1 MSDFLKSAMSYFN
14 AAPSNGLDNE
24 FVGQTVEVANVKLRI
39 KRVIAE
45 GGFAYVFVAQ
55 DVQSGTEYALK
66 RLLGTDKEEC
76 NNIIR
81 EINVHKQ
88 VSGHPNVVKFV
99 AATFID
105 RTQTANTQRRAEYL
119 LVSELCKGGSLYD
132 CLEQDLAPETVL
144 RVFYQATKAV
154 AHLHSQPKPINHRDI
169 KIENFLIGSDGLL
182 KLCDFGSASTDSYAP
197 DVTWNA
203 QQRDTLEDALTRCTT
218 PMYRAPEQLDTW
230 ANYPIGIKMDVWA
243 LGCVL
248 YLLCYRKH
256 PFEDSA
262 KLRIINANYT
272 IPNDSRYACFSETIR
287 GCLQVDPNQR
297 FDTSTVLERLAAIA
311 ETKGWPLKAPLG
323 LSGKPLNSPPSGVTP
338 SPSPVHRVSNGGGGA
353 AGVVAPERPAP
364 PRPTVGPPPGGAVP
378 VGPDGTLNKNKYPQ
392 RPPDPVRVTV
402 SGVAAHGGIHG
413 GPPSHHIGGPA
424 YGNPAGSVGAGGGG
438 GLFSSIKGGAGSFL
452 KNLKDT
458 SSKVMQTVQQS
469 IARTDLDLSYITQRI
484 LVMPCPSEG
493 LESTYRTNNIE
504 DVKVYLDTRYQPTK
518 LSVYNLGPRS
528 SPRMPPPV
536 RTVEAGFIYAPVP
549 PSSTGTGKAPLL
561 TGLYSLVEDIYGFLS
576 ADPKTIV
583 VIQSPDSGRALAATV
598 VCGLLIYAGLVTEP
612 EDAMQMF
619 AIRRMPPNMRP
630 SELRYLYYLG
640 DIVRS
645 IPHLPHYK
653 PVTLVS
659 LSVAPVPRMTK
670 ARDGCRMYVEVAT
683 ADRTVFCTL
692 QDYERMRLYHSAEGK
707 IALAMNVTVCGD
719 VTISLY
725 HARNALGGIGRPQ
738 GIRICQLQ
746 FHTGYI
752 PEEETLINYDR
763 SELDEVPDL
772 EHVPQKFSVALSV
785 FVGDS
790 ERPPASQPPW
800 RSTKASRDPKILFAT
815 QLEYEENVDNFITK
829 PSSKSAAAG
838 GAKPPPP
845 RPAPPS
851 PQPAHRSLGGF
862 VEAHDVIA
870 DREADLLN
878 LSKAGQGSAATG
890 GAEQQQQQEVHH
902 PVERPSNVEESF
914 DLLGGLSPPVVN
926 APATAVNEPGV
937 GNATTTKS
945 AVLDDIFGAFEGVGP
960 AVGGATLTA
969 TKSSSDLNGLNLNF
983 DHFGGVAQPAAGP
996 TAGAGP
1002 FSNGSQTDVNA
1013 SNANNSFGF
1022 DAFAGVGP
1030 QVFYNSAPTPMAQ
1043 QSQQPATQQPKD
1055 PFADIG
1061 NLTAGLVAGATTNTA
1076 GGGSAGAGW
1085 GTKGGMPSAT
1095 TPSPRSTQFSSPTHH
1110 FSGASTANPSPRA
1123 PSTPNHQQQQQQMR
1137 SPNEGQSQRQPDYSR
1152 SHFADPS
1159 TKGTTPNNGN
1169 GSNGNGATGGRS
1181 GDIFGDIL
1189 GQQGYSFGS
1198 SKNQGPRTINDMRK
1212 EELVKEMDPE
1222 RLKLMEWTEGKKS
1235 NIRALLCTVH
1245 TVLWPGAKWTK
1256 CEMHQL
1262 VTAADVK
1269 KIYRKACLAVHPDK
1283 HTGTENES
1291 MAKLIFM
1298 ELNNAWTEFE
1308 SDASQQN
1315 LFAN

>member
-1 MSDFLKSAMSYFN
+1 MSDFLKSAINYFN
-14 AAPSNGLDNE
+14 ATPSNGLDND
-24 FVGQTVEVANVKLRI
+24 FVGQTVEVASVKLRI

-45 GGFAYVFVAQ
+45 GGFAYVYVAQ
-55 DVQSGTEYALK
+55 DVQSNTEYALK

-81 EINVHKQ
+81 EINFHKQ
-88 VSGHPNVVKFV
+88 LSGHPNVVKFV

-105 RTQTANTQRRAEYL
+105 RTQSSNSQRRAEYL

-182 KLCDFGSASTDSYAP
+182 KLCDFGSASTDSFAP

-243 LGCVL
+243 LGCIL
-248 YLLCYRKH
+248 YCLCYRKH

-272 IPNDSRYACFSETIR
+272 IPASDARYACFSDVIR

-297 FDTSTVLERLAAIA
+297 FDTATILERLAAVA

-323 LSGKPLNSPPSGVTP
+323 LLGKPLNSPPTGMTPAP
-338 SPSPVHRVSNGGGGA
+338 SPSHNRSNGGA
-353 AGVVAPERPAP
+353 MPERPAP
-364 PRPTVGPPPGGAVP
+364 PRPVCPPGGPVP
-378 VGPDGTLNKNKYPQ
+378 VISDGALRNKYPQ
-392 RPPDPVRVTV
+392 RPPDPVRTV
-402 SGVAAHGGIHG
+402 
-413 GPPSHHIGGPA
+413 PPLHPGTSTYPTPSTQQFSQSVPPQIGG
-424 YGNPAGSVGAGGGG
+424 GGGG

-469 IARTDLDLSYITQRI
+469 IARTDLDMSYVTQRI
-484 LVMPCPSEG
+484 IVMPCPSEG
-493 LESTYRTNNIE
+493 IESAYRTNNIE
-504 DVKVYLDTRYQPTK
+504 DVKLFLDSRYQPTK
-518 LSVYNLGPRS
+518 LSVYNLIGRNGCPRL
-528 SPRMPPPV
+528 PPPV
-536 RTVEAGFIYAPVP
+536 RTVDAGFIYAPVP
-549 PSSTGTGKAPLL
+549 SQPGKAPLL

-583 VIQSPDSGRALAATV
+583 IIQSPDGGRALASTV
-598 VCGLLIYAGLVTEP
+598 VSALLIYAALVTEP

-619 AIRRMPPNMRP
+619 AIKRTPPNMRP

-645 IPHLPHYK
+645 VPHLPHYK

-659 LSVAPVPRMTK
+659 LAVSPVPRMTK

-692 QDYERMRLYHSAEGK
+692 QDYERMRLYHTAEGK

-725 HARNALGGIGRPQ
+725 HARNALGGMGRPQ
-738 GIRICQLQ
+738 GLKICQLQ

-763 SELDEVPDL
+763 SELDEVPDV

-800 RSTKASRDPKILFAT
+800 RTPKAARDPRILFAT
-815 QLEYEENVDNFITK
+815 QLEYEENVDNFVTK
-829 PSSKSAAAG
+829 PTSRVRADH
-838 GAKPPPP
+838 KPPPP

-851 PQPAHRSLGGF
+851 PQPPHRVLGSDE
-862 VEAHDVIA
+862 VSSAAAAAE

-878 LSKAGQGSAATG
+878 LRKTSQSRETPPS
-890 GAEQQQQQEVHH
+890 H
-902 PVERPSNVEESF
+902 PPVPKIEETF
-914 DLLGGLSPPVVN
+914 DLLGGLGGPPVVTTDSDD
-926 APATAVNEPGV
+926 AQVHSGGATRV
-937 GNATTTKS
+937 GSTKTT
-945 AVLDDIFGAFEGVGP
+945 AVLDDIFGTLDDAGSEGG
-960 AVGGATLTA
+960 GGATLPS

-983 DHFGGVAQPAAGP
+983 DHFGGVAQPASSG
-996 TAGAGP
+996 AGAP
-1002 FSNGSQTDVNA
+1002 FTNGAGQPDA
-1013 SNANNSFGF
+1013 SANNANNSFGF
-1022 DAFAGVGP
+1022 DAFAGVTP
-1030 QVFYNSAPTPMAQ
+1030 QAFYNSATATVQPTPAS
-1043 QSQQPATQQPKD
+1043 SQLPQPAASKD

-1061 NLTAGLVAGATTNTA
+1061 NLAAGLGGGNAAGTNVPGGGWAA
-1076 GGGSAGAGW
+1076 GGKPG
-1085 GTKGGMPSAT
+1085 T
-1095 TPSPRSTQFSSPTHH
+1095 TPSPRSTQFSSPTHQ

-1123 PSTPNHQQQQQQMR
+1123 PSTPNHQMR
-1137 SPNEGQSQRQPDYSR
+1137 SPNEAAGQQSSQSRPDYSR
-1152 SHFADPS
+1152 SHFEPP
-1159 TKGTTPNNGN
+1159 KN
-1169 GSNGNGATGGRS
+1169 GSNGAAKDGMGGLGGGGGRS

-1198 SKNQGPRTINDMRK
+1198 TKNQGPRTMNDMRK
-1212 EELVKEMDPE
+1212 EELVREMDPE
-1222 RLKLMEWTEGKKS
+1222 RVKLMEWTEGKKN

-1256 CEMHQL
+1256 CDMHQL
-1262 VTAADVK
+1262 VSAADVK
-1269 KIYRKACLAVHPDK
+1269 KTYRKACLAVHPDK

-1291 MAKLIFM
+1291 MAKMIFM

>member
-1 MSDFLKSAMSYFN
+1 MSEFLKSAINYFN
-14 AAPSNGLDNE
+14 ATPSNGLDND

-45 GGFAYVFVAQ
+45 GGFAYVYVAQ
-55 DVQSGTEYALK
+55 DVQSNTEYALK

-81 EINVHKQ
+81 EINFHKQ
-88 VSGHPNVVKFV
+88 VSGHPNVVKFI

-105 RTQTANTQRRAEYL
+105 RTQTTNSQRRAEYL

-182 KLCDFGSASTDSYAP
+182 KLCDFGSASTDSFAP

-243 LGCVL
+243 LGCML
-248 YLLCYRKH
+248 YCLCYRKH

-272 IPNDSRYACFSETIR
+272 IPANDARYACFSDVIR

-323 LSGKPLNSPPSGVTP
+323 LLGKPLNSPPTGMTPAP
-338 SPSPVHRVSNGGGGA
+338 SPSHNRPNGGL
-353 AGVVAPERPAP
+353 VPDRPAP
-364 PRPTVGPPPGGAVP
+364 PRPVCPPGGPVP
-378 VGPDGTLNKNKYPQ
+378 VSSDGSLRNKYPQ
-392 RPPDPVRVTV
+392 RPPDPVRNVPPIH
-402 SGVAAHGGIHG
+402 SGPTPYPTPQTQQFSQPV
-413 GPPSHHIGGPA
+413 PSA
-424 YGNPAGSVGAGGGG
+424 MAGGGG

-469 IARTDLDLSYITQRI
+469 IARTDLDMSYITQRI
-484 LVMPCPSEG
+484 IVMPCPSEG
-493 LESTYRTNNIE
+493 IESTYRTNNIE
-504 DVKVYLDTRYQPTK
+504 DVKLFLDTRYQPTK
-518 LSVYNLGPRS
+518 LSVYNMVGRNSCPRL
-528 SPRMPPPV
+528 PPPV
-536 RTVEAGFIYAPVP
+536 RTVDAGFIYAPTP
-549 PSSTGTGKAPLL
+549 QQGGKAPLL
-561 TGLYSLVEDIYGFLS
+561 AGLYSLVEDIYGFLS

-583 VIQSPDSGRALAATV
+583 IIQSPDGGRALAATV
-598 VCGLLIYAGLVTEP
+598 VCALLIYGSLVTEP

-619 AIRRMPPNMRP
+619 AIKRTPPNMRP

-645 IPHLPHYK
+645 VPHLPHYK

-659 LSVAPVPRMTK
+659 LAVTPVPRMTK

-692 QDYERMRLYHSAEGK
+692 QDYERMRLYHTSEGK

-719 VTISLY
+719 VTITLY
-725 HARNALGGIGRPQ
+725 HARNALGGMGRPQ
-738 GIRICQLQ
+738 GLKLCQLQ
-746 FHTGYI
+746 FHTGFI

-790 ERPPASQPPW
+790 ERPPSTQPPW
-800 RSTKASRDPKILFAT
+800 RTPKAVRDPRTLFAT
-815 QLEYEENVDNFITK
+815 QLEYEENVDNFVTK
-829 PSSKSAAAG
+829 PSSTAKANQGESTAPH
-838 GAKPPPP
+838 KPPPP
-845 RPAPPS
+845 RPAAPS
-851 PQPAHRSLGGF
+851 PQPMHRVVGQDLPRRGSSGTPPNVVP
-862 VEAHDVIA
+862 VEE
-870 DREADLLN
+870 READLLN
-878 LSKAGQGSAATG
+878 LNKSSQGRAAQEE
-890 GAEQQQQQEVHH
+890 AQQV
-902 PVERPSNVEESF
+902 PKIEETY
-914 DLLGGLSPPVVN
+914 DLLGGLSPPVV
-926 APATAVNEPGV
+926 P
-937 GNATTTKS
+937 GNAGGEAHAVHGARGTTTS
-945 AVLDDIFGAFEGVGP
+945 AAVLDDIFGTLDDTGAP
-960 AVGGATLTA
+960 IGGTLPS

-983 DHFGGVAQPAAGP
+983 DHFGGVAQPASVGGAP
-996 TAGAGP
+996 FTNGAGQ
-1002 FSNGSQTDVNA
+1002 SEAAA

-1022 DAFAGVGP
+1022 DAFAGVAP
-1030 QVFYNSAPTPMAQ
+1030 QSIYNSAAPTAAQ
-1043 QSQQPATQQPKD
+1043 QQAPSATTSSKD

-1061 NLTAGLVAGATTNTA
+1061 NLAAGLGGAGTGAT
-1076 GGGSAGAGW
+1076 GGW
-1085 GTKGGMPSAT
+1085 GGKPGT
-1095 TPSPRSTQFSSPTHH
+1095 TPSPRSTQFSSPTHQ
-1110 FSGASTANPSPRA
+1110 FSGASTANPSPKA
-1123 PSTPNHQQQQQQMR
+1123 PSTPNHQMR
-1137 SPNEGQSQRQPDYSR
+1137 SPNDPNQPQSRPDYSR
-1152 SHFADPS
+1152 SHFEPP
-1159 TKGTTPNNGN
+1159 KN
-1169 GSNGNGATGGRS
+1169 GSNGSAKDGPGGVGVGGGGRS

-1189 GQQGYSFGS
+1189 GQQGYMFGS
-1198 SKNQGPRTINDMRK
+1198 TKSQGPRTMNDMRK
-1212 EELVKEMDPE
+1212 EELVREMDPE
-1222 RLKLMEWTEGKKS
+1222 RVKLMEWTEGKKN

-1262 VTAADVK
+1262 VSAADVK
-1269 KIYRKACLAVHPDK
+1269 KVYRKACLAVHPDK
-1283 HTGTENES
+1283 HTGSENES
-1291 MAKLIFM
+1291 MAKMIFM

-1308 SDASQQN
+1308 SDATQQN

>member
-1 MSDFLKSAMSYFN
+1 MSDFLKSAINYFN
-14 AAPSNGLDNE
+14 ATPSNGLENE
-24 FVGQTVEVANVKLRI
+24 FVGQTVEVSNVKLRI

-55 DVQSGTEYALK
+55 DVQSNTEYALK

-81 EINVHKQ
+81 EINIHKQ

-99 AATFID
+99 AASFID
-105 RTQTANTQRRAEYL
+105 RTQSSNSQRRAEYL

-182 KLCDFGSASTDSYAP
+182 KLCDFGSASTDSFAP

-203 QQRDTLEDALTRCTT
+203 AQRDTLEDALTRCTT

-248 YLLCYRKH
+248 YCLCYRKH

-272 IPNDSRYACFSETIR
+272 IPNDSRYACFSEIIR
-287 GCLQVDPNQR
+287 GCLQVDPSKR
-297 FDTSTVLERLAAIA
+297 FDTATVLERLAAIA
-311 ETKGWPLKAPLG
+311 ETKGWPLKSPLG
-323 LSGKPLNSPPSGVTP
+323 LLGKPLNSPPSGMTPAP
-338 SPSPVHRVSNGGGGA
+338 SPIHTRSNGGRWGAGETGSTTSRHSTGWSGGGWNRRSSSGGQKQVSPASTGSVNAGFPPQNQPQMA
-353 AGVVAPERPAP
+353 AG
-364 PRPTVGPPPGGAVP
+364 
-378 VGPDGTLNKNKYPQ
+378 
-392 RPPDPVRVTV
+392 
-402 SGVAAHGGIHG
+402 
-413 GPPSHHIGGPA
+413 
-424 YGNPAGSVGAGGGG
+424 GGGG

-469 IARTDLDLSYITQRI
+469 IARTDLDISYITQRI
-484 LVMPCPSEG
+484 IVMPSPSEG
-493 LESTYRTNNIE
+493 LESAYRTNHID
-504 DVKVYLDTRYQPTK
+504 DVKVFLDSRYQPTK
-518 LSVYNLGPRS
+518 LSVYNMGPRNS
-528 SPRMPPPV
+528 SPRLPPPV

-549 PSSTGTGKAPLL
+549 PQPGKAPLL
-561 TGLYSLVEDIYGFLS
+561 NGLYSLVEDIYGFLS

-583 VIQSPDSGRALAATV
+583 IIQSPDSGRAMAATV
-598 VCGLLIYAGLVTEP
+598 VCALLIYAALVTEP
-612 EDAMQMF
+612 EDAMQIF
-619 AIRRMPPNMRP
+619 AIKRTPPNMRP

-645 IPHLPHYK
+645 VPHLPHYK

-659 LSVAPVPRMTK
+659 LAVSPVPRMTK

-719 VTISLY
+719 VTITLY
-725 HARNALGGIGRPQ
+725 HARNALGGMGRPQ
-738 GIRICQLQ
+738 GLKICQLQ

-763 SELDEVPDL
+763 SELDELPDL

-790 ERPPASQPPW
+790 ERPPSTQPPW
-800 RSTKASRDPKILFAT
+800 RAAKGQRDPRILFAS
-815 QLEYEENVDNFITK
+815 QLEYEENVDNFVTK
-829 PSSKSAAAG
+829 PNRKPSGSSVAPQ
-838 GAKPPPP
+838 KPPPP

-851 PQPAHRSLGGF
+851 PQPAHRVLGESPPARSASPSVG
-862 VEAHDVIA
+862 APDVS
-870 DREADLLN
+870 DEHEREADLLN
-878 LSKAGQGSAATG
+878 LSKSSQAAEG
-890 GAEQQQQQEVHH
+890 GNRNPAP
-902 PVERPSNVEESF
+902 PVVEETF
-914 DLLGGLSPPVVN
+914 DLLGGLAPPVVTEGPPGD
-926 APATAVNEPGV
+926 ASASTA
-937 GNATTTKS
+937 KS
-945 AVLDDIFGAFEGVGP
+945 TAVLDDIFGTLDD
-960 AVGGATLTA
+960 GGAARAGGTLPA

-983 DHFGGVAQPAAGP
+983 DHFGGVAQPASGP
-996 TAGAGP
+996 FTNGAGQ
-1002 FSNGSQTDVNA
+1002 SDGGA
-1013 SNANNSFGF
+1013 SNATT
-1022 DAFAGVGP
+1022 GP
-1030 QVFYNSAPTPMAQ
+1030 QVFYNSAAAPQPQ
-1043 QSQQPATQQPKD
+1043 PSQPAAAPSVSQSKD

-1061 NLTAGLVAGATTNTA
+1061 NLAAGLTGGA
-1076 GGGSAGAGW
+1076 GGAAGSAGWAG
-1085 GTKGGMPSAT
+1085 GNRAGT
-1095 TPSPRSTQFSSPTHH
+1095 TPSPRSTQFSSPTHQY
-1110 FSGASTANPSPRA
+1110 SGASTANPSPRA
-1123 PSTPNHQQQQQQMR
+1123 PSTPNHQMR
-1137 SPNEGQSQRQPDYSR
+1137 SPNDGQPQGSNRPDYSR
-1152 SHFADPS
+1152 SHFEPP
-1159 TKGTTPNNGN
+1159 KN
-1169 GSNGNGATGGRS
+1169 GSNGNGAKEGLGGGGRS

-1198 SKNQGPRTINDMRK
+1198 TKNQGPRTMNDMRK

-1222 RLKLMEWTEGKKS
+1222 RVKLMEWTEGKKS

-1262 VTAADVK
+1262 VSAADVK

-1291 MAKLIFM
+1291 MAKMIFM

-1308 SDASQQN
+1308 SDATQQN

>member
-1 MSDFLKSAMSYFN
+1 MSDFLKSAINYFN
-14 AAPSNGLDNE
+14 AAPSNGLDND
-24 FVGQTVEVANVKLRI
+24 FVGQTVQVANVKLRI

-45 GGFAYVFVAQ
+45 GGFAYVYVAQ
-55 DVQSGTEYALK
+55 DVQTNVEYALK

-81 EINVHKQ
+81 EINIHKQ

-105 RTQTANTQRRAEYL
+105 RTQSANSQRRAEYL

-154 AHLHSQPKPINHRDI
+154 AHLHSQSKPINHRDI
-169 KIENFLIGSDGLL
+169 KIENFLLGSDGLL
-182 KLCDFGSASTDSYAP
+182 KLCDFGSASTDSFAP

-243 LGCVL
+243 LGCIL
-248 YLLCYRKH
+248 YCLCYRKH

-272 IPNDSRYACFSETIR
+272 IPTTDSRYACFSETIR

-297 FDTSTVLERLAAIA
+297 FDTATVLERLAAIA

-323 LSGKPLNSPPSGVTP
+323 LLGKPLNSPSSGMTPTP
-338 SPSPVHRVSNGGGGA
+338 SPSHNGPNGA
-353 AGVVAPERPAP
+353 AVPERPAP
-364 PRPTVGPPPGGAVP
+364 PRPVCPPGGPVP
-378 VGPDGTLNKNKYPQ
+378 VSSDGSLRHKYPQ

-402 SGVAAHGGIHG
+402 NSAPLHPGAGPSPYPTPHGQPTFSQPV
-413 GPPSHHIGGPA
+413 PPA
-424 YGNPAGSVGAGGGG
+424 MGGGG

-469 IARTDLDLSYITQRI
+469 IARTDLDMSYITQRI
-484 LVMPCPSEG
+484 IVMPCPSEG
-493 LESTYRTNNIE
+493 IESAYRTNHIE
-504 DVKVYLDTRYQPTK
+504 DVKVFLDSRYQPTK
-518 LSVYNLGPRS
+518 LSVYNLVPRNS
-528 SPRMPPPV
+528 CPRLPPPV
-536 RTVEAGFIYAPVP
+536 RTVDVGFIYAPVP
-549 PSSTGTGKAPLL
+549 AQSGKAPLL
-561 TGLYSLVEDIYGFLS
+561 TALYSLVEDIYGFLS
-576 ADPKTIV
+576 ADPKTV
-583 VIQSPDSGRALAATV
+583 VIIQSPDCGRALAATV
-598 VCGLLIYAGLVTEP
+598 VCALLIYASMVTEP

-619 AIRRMPPNMRP
+619 AIKRIPPNLRP

-645 IPHLPHYK
+645 VPHLPHYK

-659 LSVAPVPRMTK
+659 LAVSPVPRMTK

-683 ADRTVFCTL
+683 ADRTIFCTL
-692 QDYERMRLYHSAEGK
+692 QDYERMRLYHMSEGK

-725 HARNALGGIGRPQ
+725 HARNALGGMGRPQ
-738 GIRICQLQ
+738 GLKICQLQ

-790 ERPPASQPPW
+790 ERPPSTQLPW
-800 RSTKASRDPKILFAT
+800 RSPKAARDPRILFASL
-815 QLEYEENVDNFITK
+815 QEYEEHVENFVTK
-829 PSSKSAAAG
+829 PSGNTSRQG
-838 GAKPPPP
+838 GTDSTAPHRPPPP

-851 PQPAHRSLGGF
+851 PQPIRRVSGDETLSESPGSLPNDAA
-862 VEAHDVIA
+862 EQEQ
-870 DREADLLN
+870 READLLN
-878 LSKAGQGSAATG
+878 LSKSSHG
-890 GAEQQQQQEVHH
+890 GDPPKSQPQV
-902 PVERPSNVEESF
+902 SKVEESF
-914 DLLGGLSPPVVN
+914 DLLGGLSAPGTDSN
-926 APATAVNEPGV
+926 AGNGRPNTDGTSATK
-937 GNATTTKS
+937 TT
-945 AVLDDIFGAFEGVGP
+945 AVLDDIFGTFDD
-960 AVGGATLTA
+960 GGSSLPTA
-969 TKSSSDLNGLNLNF
+969 KSSSDLNGLNLNF
-983 DHFGGVAQPAAGP
+983 DHFGGVAQPAGGSPFTNGGGQPDA
-996 TAGAGP
+996 TA
-1002 FSNGSQTDVNA
+1002 N
-1013 SNANNSFGF
+1013 NANNSFGF
-1022 DAFAGVGP
+1022 DAFAGVAP
-1030 QVFYNSAPTPMAQ
+1030 QAFYNSAAPVQPTSAAPQ
-1043 QSQQPATQQPKD
+1043 QQPTSGGPAKD
-1055 PFADIG
+1055 PFADLG
-1061 NLTAGLVAGATTNTA
+1061 NLAAGLA
-1076 GGGSAGAGW
+1076 GGASGPTTSAGWSGKP
-1085 GTKGGMPSAT
+1085 GT
-1095 TPSPRSTQFSSPTHH
+1095 TPSPRSTQFSSPTHQ

-1123 PSTPNHQQQQQQMR
+1123 PSTPNHQMR
-1137 SPNEGQSQRQPDYSR
+1137 SPNDGQSQARPDYSR
-1152 SHFADPS
+1152 SHFEPP
-1159 TKGTTPNNGN
+1159 KNGGN
-1169 GSNGNGATGGRS
+1169 GGAKDGAGGGRS

-1189 GQQGYSFGS
+1189 GQQGYSFGNT
-1198 SKNQGPRTINDMRK
+1198 KNQGPRTMNDMRK
-1212 EELVKEMDPE
+1212 EELVREMDPE
-1222 RLKLMEWTEGKKS
+1222 RVKLMEWTEGKKS

-1262 VTAADVK
+1262 VSAADVK
-1269 KIYRKACLAVHPDK
+1269 KTYRKACLAVHPDK
-1283 HTGTENES
+1283 HTGTENET
-1291 MAKLIFM
+1291 MAKMIFM

-1308 SDASQQN
+1308 SDATQQN

>member
-1 MSDFLKSAMSYFN
+1 MSDFLKSAINYFN
-14 AAPSNGLDNE
+14 ATPSNGLDND
-24 FVGQTVEVANVKLRI
+24 FVGQAVEVANVKLRI

-45 GGFAYVFVAQ
+45 GGFAYVYVAQ
-55 DVQSGTEYALK
+55 DVQSNTEYALK

-81 EINVHKQ
+81 EINFHKQ
-88 VSGHPNVVKFV
+88 VSGHPNIVKFV

-105 RTQTANTQRRAEYL
+105 RPQSTNSQRRAEYL

-230 ANYPIGIKMDVWA
+230 ANHPIGIKMDVWA
-243 LGCVL
+243 LGCIL
-248 YLLCYRKH
+248 YCLCYRKH

-272 IPNDSRYACFSETIR
+272 IPATDSRYACFNEVIR
-287 GCLQVDPNQR
+287 GCLQIDPNQR
-297 FDTSTVLERLAAIA
+297 FDTAMILERLAAVA

-323 LSGKPLNSPPSGVTP
+323 LLGKPLNSPLTGMTPAP
-338 SPSPVHRVSNGGGGA
+338 SPSHNRPNGG
-353 AGVVAPERPAP
+353 VVPERPAP
-364 PRPTVGPPPGGAVP
+364 PRPVCPPGGPVP
-378 VGPDGTLNKNKYPQ
+378 VSSDGTLRNKYPQ
-392 RPPDPVRVTV
+392 RPPDPVRMAPPVQ
-402 SGVAAHGGIHG
+402 A
-413 GPPSHHIGGPA
+413 GPSPYPTPHTQQFSQPVPPAIGG
-424 YGNPAGSVGAGGGG
+424 GGGG

-469 IARTDLDLSYITQRI
+469 IARTDLDMSYITQRI
-484 LVMPCPSEG
+484 IVMPCPSEG
-493 LESTYRTNNIE
+493 IESTYRTNNIE
-504 DVKVYLDTRYQPTK
+504 DVKLFLDSRYQPTK
-518 LSVYNLGPRS
+518 LSVYNLVGRNS
-528 SPRMPPPV
+528 CPRMPPPV
-536 RTVEAGFIYAPVP
+536 RTVDAGFIYAPVP
-549 PSSTGTGKAPLL
+549 PQSGKAPVL

-583 VIQSPDSGRALAATV
+583 IIQSPDCGRALAATV
-598 VCGLLIYAGLVTEP
+598 VCALLIYASLVTEP

-619 AIRRMPPNMRP
+619 AIKRTPPSLRA

-645 IPHLPHYK
+645 VPHLPHYK

-659 LSVAPVPRMTK
+659 LAVTPVPRMTK

-692 QDYERMRLYHSAEGK
+692 QDYERMRLYHTSEGK

-738 GIRICQLQ
+738 GIKICQLQ
-746 FHTGYI
+746 FHTGFI

-763 SELDEVPDL
+763 SELDEVPDV

-790 ERPPASQPPW
+790 ERPPSASPPW
-800 RSTKASRDPKILFAT
+800 NTPKASRDPRTLFAS
-815 QLEYEENVDNFITK
+815 QLEYEENVDNFVTK
-829 PSSKSAAAG
+829 PSSKGSGDSAAPH
-838 GAKPPPP
+838 KPPPP

-851 PQPAHRSLGGF
+851 PQPAHRVLGD
-862 VEAHDVIA
+862 DVSRMTA
-870 DREADLLN
+870 SGTPPTGTGREEREADLLN
-878 LSKAGQGSAATG
+878 LNKSSQARQP
-890 GAEQQQQQEVHH
+890 QEDAQ
-902 PVERPSNVEESF
+902 PVPRIEETY
-914 DLLGGLSPPVVN
+914 DLLGGLSPPVVTGQSGSE
-926 APATAVNEPGV
+926 AHGAAAGRS
-937 GNATTTKS
+937 TTT
-945 AVLDDIFGAFEGVGP
+945 AVLDDIFGTLDDAPVP
-960 AVGGATLTA
+960 SGGTTLPT

-983 DHFGGVAQPAAGP
+983 DHFGGVAQPASGAP
-996 TAGAGP
+996 FTNGAGQ
-1002 FSNGSQTDVNA
+1002 SDASA

-1022 DAFAGVGP
+1022 DAFAGVAP
-1030 QVFYNSAPTPMAQ
+1030 QSIYNSAASVQPTATIPQ
-1043 QSQQPATQQPKD
+1043 QQPPPSSNSAASKD

-1061 NLTAGLVAGATTNTA
+1061 NLAAGLGGGG
-1076 GGGSAGAGW
+1076 GGGSGARVASGW
-1085 GTKGGMPSAT
+1085 GAKPGT
-1095 TPSPRSTQFSSPTHH
+1095 TPSPRSTQFSSPTHQ

-1123 PSTPNHQQQQQQMR
+1123 PSTPNHQMR
-1137 SPNEGQSQRQPDYSR
+1137 SPNDPSQPSTAARPDYSR
-1152 SHFADPS
+1152 LHFEPP
-1159 TKGTTPNNGN
+1159 KN
-1169 GSNGNGATGGRS
+1169 GSNGNAKDAAPGGGGLRS

-1198 SKNQGPRTINDMRK
+1198 TKNQGPRTMNDMRK

-1222 RLKLMEWTEGKKS
+1222 RVKLMEWTEGKKN

-1262 VTAADVK
+1262 VSAADVK

-1291 MAKLIFM
+1291 MAKMIFM

-1308 SDASQQN
+1308 SDVSQQN
-1315 LFAN
+1315 LFSN

>member
-1 MSDFLKSAMSYFN
+1 MSEFLKSAINYFN
-14 AAPSNGLDNE
+14 ATPANGLDND

-45 GGFAYVFVAQ
+45 GGFAYVYVAQ
-55 DVQSGTEYALK
+55 DVQSNTEYALK

-81 EINVHKQ
+81 EINFHKQ

-105 RTQTANTQRRAEYL
+105 RTQSANSQRRAEYL

-243 LGCVL
+243 LGCIL
-248 YLLCYRKH
+248 YCLCYRKH

-272 IPNDSRYACFSETIR
+272 IPANDARYACFSDVIR
-287 GCLQVDPNQR
+287 GCLQVDPHQR
-297 FDTSTVLERLAAIA
+297 FDTATVLERLAAIA

-323 LSGKPLNSPPSGVTP
+323 LLGKPLNSPPTGMTPAP
-338 SPSPVHRVSNGGGGA
+338 SPSHSRPNGGL
-353 AGVVAPERPAP
+353 VPDRPAP
-364 PRPTVGPPPGGAVP
+364 PRPVCPPGGPVP
-378 VGPDGTLNKNKYPQ
+378 VSSDGSLRNKYPQ
-392 RPPDPVRVTV
+392 RPPDPVRMGHANAPPLHSVPSPYPTPPAQQF
-402 SGVAAHGGIHG
+402 SQPAA
-413 GPPSHHIGGPA
+413 PPA
-424 YGNPAGSVGAGGGG
+424 TGGG

-469 IARTDLDLSYITQRI
+469 IVRTDLDMSYITQRI
-484 LVMPCPSEG
+484 IVMPCPSEG
-493 LESTYRTNNIE
+493 IESAYRTNNID
-504 DVKVYLDTRYQPTK
+504 DVKLFLDSRYQPTK
-518 LSVYNLGPRS
+518 LSVYNLVGRNGCPRL
-528 SPRMPPPV
+528 PPPV
-536 RTVEAGFIYAPVP
+536 RTVDAGFIYAPAP
-549 PSSTGTGKAPLL
+549 QQGGKAPVL

-576 ADPKTIV
+576 ADPKTV
-583 VIQSPDSGRALAATV
+583 VIVQSPDGGRALAATV
-598 VCGLLIYAGLVTEP
+598 VCALLVYASLVTEP

-619 AIRRMPPNMRP
+619 AIKRTPPNMRP

-645 IPHLPHYK
+645 VPHLPHYK

-659 LSVAPVPRMTK
+659 LAVTPVPRMTK

-692 QDYERMRLYHSAEGK
+692 QDYERMRLYHTSEGK

-725 HARNALGGIGRPQ
+725 HARNALGGMGRPQ
-738 GIRICQLQ
+738 GLKICQLQ
-746 FHTGYI
+746 FHTGFI

-763 SELDEVPDL
+763 AELDEVPDL

-790 ERPPASQPPW
+790 ERPPATQPPW
-800 RSTKASRDPKILFAT
+800 RTPKASRDPRTLFAS
-815 QLEYEENVDNFITK
+815 QLEYEENVDNFVTK
-829 PSSKSAAAG
+829 PSSSARATAG
-838 GAKPPPP
+838 ESTAPQKPPPP

-851 PQPAHRSLGGF
+851 PQPMHRVLGDDIPRRGSSGTPP
-862 VEAHDVIA
+862 VLAAAEE
-870 DREADLLN
+870 READLLN
-878 LSKAGQGSAATG
+878 LNKSSQG
-890 GAEQQQQQEVHH
+890 
-902 PVERPSNVEESF
+902 RPAPEESPAPVPKIEETY
-914 DLLGGLSPPVVN
+914 DLLGGLSPPVVKGG
-926 APATAVNEPGV
+926 AFAGSGV
-937 GNATTTKS
+937 RSTPTSS
-945 AVLDDIFGAFEGVGP
+945 AVLDDIFGTLDDA
-960 AVGGATLTA
+960 GAPTGSTLPT
-969 TKSSSDLNGLNLNF
+969 TKSSSDLSGLNLNF
-983 DHFGGVAQPAAGP
+983 DHFGGVAQPASGAAP
-996 TAGAGP
+996 FTNGAGQ
-1002 FSNGSQTDVNA
+1002 SDASA

-1022 DAFAGVGP
+1022 DAFAGVAP
-1030 QVFYNSAPTPMAQ
+1030 QSIYNSAAPAGAP
-1043 QSQQPATQQPKD
+1043 SQPAPAATAASKD

-1061 NLTAGLVAGATTNTA
+1061 NLAAGL
-1076 GGGSAGAGW
+1076 GGGISAGASAAGW
-1085 GTKGGMPSAT
+1085 GGKPGT
-1095 TPSPRSTQFSSPTHH
+1095 TPSPRSTQFSSPTHQ

-1123 PSTPNHQQQQQQMR
+1123 PSTPNHQMR
-1137 SPNEGQSQRQPDYSR
+1137 SPNDPSQAQSRPDYSR
-1152 SHFADPS
+1152 SHFEPP
-1159 TKGTTPNNGN
+1159 KN
-1169 GSNGNGATGGRS
+1169 GSNGSAKDAPGAGVGGGRS

-1198 SKNQGPRTINDMRK
+1198 TKNQGPRTMNDMRK
-1212 EELVKEMDPE
+1212 EELVREMDPE
-1222 RLKLMEWTEGKKS
+1222 RVKLMEWTEGKKN

-1262 VTAADVK
+1262 VSAADVK

-1291 MAKLIFM
+1291 MAKMIFM

-1308 SDASQQN
+1308 SDATQQN

>member
-1 MSDFLKSAMSYFN
+1 MSDFLKSAINYFN
-14 AAPSNGLDNE
+14 ATPSNGLEND
-24 FVGQTVEVANVKLRI
+24 FVGQTVEVSNVKLRI

-45 GGFAYVFVAQ
+45 GGFAYVYVAQ
-55 DVQSGTEYALK
+55 DVQSNTEYALK

-81 EINVHKQ
+81 EINTHKQ

-105 RTQTANTQRRAEYL
+105 RTQSSNSQRRAEYL

-182 KLCDFGSASTDSYAP
+182 KLCDFGSASTDSFAP

-203 QQRDTLEDALTRCTT
+203 AQRDTLEDALTRCTT

-243 LGCVL
+243 LGCIL
-248 YLLCYRKH
+248 YCLCYRKH

-272 IPNDSRYACFSETIR
+272 IPNDSRYACFSEIIR
-287 GCLQVDPNQR
+287 GCLQVDPSKR
-297 FDTSTVLERLAAIA
+297 FDTAMVLERLAAIA
-311 ETKGWPLKAPLG
+311 ETKGWPLKSPLG
-323 LSGKPLNSPPSGVTP
+323 LLGKPLHSPPSGMTPAP
-338 SPSPVHRVSNGGGGA
+338 SPIHNRSNGAVA
-353 AGVVAPERPAP
+353 APDRPAP
-364 PRPTVGPPPGGAVP
+364 PRPVCPPGGPVP
-378 VGPDGTLNKNKYPQ
+378 VGNEGAASRNKYPQ

-402 SGVAAHGGIHG
+402 NAPSSQHPGALAYQSQYGQPQ
-413 GPPSHHIGGPA
+413 GPPQMA
-424 YGNPAGSVGAGGGG
+424 AGAAAAGGGGG

-469 IARTDLDLSYITQRI
+469 IARTDLDISYITQRI
-484 LVMPCPSEG
+484 IVMPSPSEG
-493 LESTYRTNNIE
+493 LESAYRTNHID
-504 DVKVYLDTRYQPTK
+504 DVKVFLDSRYQPTK
-518 LSVYNLGPRS
+518 LSVYNLGPRNS
-528 SPRMPPPV
+528 SPRLPPPV
-536 RTVEAGFIYAPVP
+536 RTVEAGFVYAPVP
-549 PSSTGTGKAPLL
+549 PQLGKAPLL
-561 TGLYSLVEDIYGFLS
+561 NGLYSLVEDIYGFLS

-583 VIQSPDSGRALAATV
+583 IIQSPDGGRAQAATV
-598 VCGLLIYAGLVTEP
+598 VCALLIYAALVTEP
-612 EDAMQMF
+612 EDAMQIF
-619 AIRRMPPNMRP
+619 AIKRTPPNLRP

-645 IPHLPHYK
+645 VPHLPHYK

-659 LSVAPVPRMTK
+659 LAVSPVPRMTK

-692 QDYERMRLYHSAEGK
+692 QEYERMRLYHSSEGK

-719 VTISLY
+719 VTITLY
-725 HARNALGGIGRPQ
+725 HARNALGGMGRPQ
-738 GIRICQLQ
+738 GLKICQLQ

-763 SELDEVPDL
+763 GELDEVPDP

-790 ERPPASQPPW
+790 ERPPSSQPPW
-800 RSTKASRDPKILFAT
+800 RSAKGQRDPRTLFAS
-815 QLEYEENVDNFITK
+815 QLEYEENVDNFVTK
-829 PSSKSAAAG
+829 PNRKAS
-838 GAKPPPP
+838 GAPPQKPPPP

-851 PQPAHRSLGGF
+851 PQPVHRVLGDGTARAASSSPSAA
-862 VEAHDVIA
+862 VMEE
-870 DREADLLN
+870 READLLN
-878 LSKAGQGSAATG
+878 LSKSSHGAEATG
-890 GAEQQQQQEVHH
+890 QDSG
-902 PVERPSNVEESF
+902 PSQDPPAVEETF
-914 DLLGGLSPPVVN
+914 DLLGGLAPPVVEA
-926 APATAVNEPGV
+926 APPGDSSGLSGCASKSTAT
-937 GNATTTKS
+937 
-945 AVLDDIFGAFEGVGP
+945 AVLDDIFGTLDDGSA
-960 AVGGATLTA
+960 ARGGGTLPA

-983 DHFGGVAQPAAGP
+983 DHFGGVAQPASGPFTNGAGKSD
-996 TAGAGP
+996 AGA
-1002 FSNGSQTDVNA
+1002 T
-1013 SNANNSFGF
+1013 NANNSFGF

-1030 QVFYNSAPTPMAQ
+1030 QVFYNSATAGQPMP
-1043 QSQQPATQQPKD
+1043 QQPSQPAQSVPQAKD

-1061 NLTAGLVAGATTNTA
+1061 NLAAGLTGGA
-1076 GGGSAGAGW
+1076 GGVGSAGSWAG
-1085 GTKGGMPSAT
+1085 GNKAGT
-1095 TPSPRSTQFSSPTHH
+1095 TPSPRSTQFSSPTHQ
-1110 FSGASTANPSPRA
+1110 FSGANTGNPSPRA
-1123 PSTPNHQQQQQQMR
+1123 PSTPNHQMR
-1137 SPNEGQSQRQPDYSR
+1137 SPSEGQPQSNRPDYSR
-1152 SHFADPS
+1152 SHFDPP
-1159 TKGTTPNNGN
+1159 KN
-1169 GSNGNGATGGRS
+1169 GSNGSAGAKDGPGGGGGVGGGRS

-1198 SKNQGPRTINDMRK
+1198 TKNQGPRTMNDMRK
-1212 EELVKEMDPE
+1212 EELVKEMDPD
-1222 RLKLMEWTEGKKS
+1222 RVKLMEWTEGKKS

-1262 VTAADVK
+1262 VSAADVK

-1291 MAKLIFM
+1291 MAKMIFM

-1308 SDASQQN
+1308 SDATQQN

>member
-14 AAPSNGLDNE
+14 ATPSNGLDNE
-24 FVGQTVEVANVKLRI
+24 FVGQTVEVSNVKLRI

-55 DVQSGTEYALK
+55 DVQSGTEFALK

-81 EINVHKQ
+81 EINIHKQ

-105 RTQTANTQRRAEYL
+105 RTQASGGGQRRAEYL
-119 LVSELCKGGSLYD
+119 LVSELCKGGGLYD

-230 ANYPIGIKMDVWA
+230 ANYPIGFKMDVWA

-248 YLLCYRKH
+248 YCLCYRKH

-272 IPNDSRYACFSETIR
+272 IPNDSRYACFSDTIR

-297 FDTSTVLERLAAIA
+297 FDAAMVLERLAAIA
-311 ETKGWPLKAPLG
+311 ETKGWPLKSPLG

-338 SPSPVHRVSNGGGGA
+338 TPSPVHRANGAGA
-353 AGVVAPERPAP
+353 VVPERPAP
-364 PRPTVGPPPGGAVP
+364 PRPVCPPGGP
-378 VGPDGTLNKNKYPQ
+378 VQVGADVAANKNNRYPQ

-402 SGVAAHGGIHG
+402 SGVPVQQPPAAGFSGHHHQPA
-413 GPPSHHIGGPA
+413 PP
-424 YGNPAGSVGAGGGG
+424 YGQPVAAAGG

-549 PSSTGTGKAPLL
+549 ANASLASGKAPLL
-561 TGLYSLVEDIYGFLS
+561 AGLYSLVEDIYGFLS

-598 VCGLLIYAGLVTEP
+598 VCALLIYAGLVTEP
-612 EDAMQMF
+612 EDAMQIF
-619 AIRRMPPNMRP
+619 AIRRTPPNMRP

-645 IPHLPHYK
+645 VPHLPHYK

-659 LSVAPVPRMTK
+659 LAVSPVPRMTK

-683 ADRTVFCTL
+683 ADRIVFCTL

-719 VTISLY
+719 VTITLY
-725 HARNALGGIGRPQ
+725 HARNALGGMGRPQ

-772 EHVPQKFSVALSV
+772 EHVPQKFCVALSV

-790 ERPPASQPPW
+790 ERPPSSQPPW
-800 RSTKASRDPKILFAT
+800 RGAAKAGMRDPKLLFAT
-815 QLEYEENVDNFITK
+815 QLEYEENVDNFVTK
-829 PSSKSAAAG
+829 PNRGASSAASG
-838 GAKPPPP
+838 GSVAPQKPPPP

-851 PQPAHRSLGGF
+851 PQPVHRGGF
-862 VEAHDVIA
+862 VGEPPGAAPSIVTEE
-870 DREADLLN
+870 READLLN
-878 LSKAGQGSAATG
+878 LSKSSHGATPPVAAGGEEDHRPAA
-890 GAEQQQQQEVHH
+890 
-902 PVERPSNVEESF
+902 EETF
-914 DLLGGLSPPVVN
+914 DLLGGLSPPTSSEVP
-926 APATAVNEPGV
+926 PAGRTS
-937 GNATTTKS
+937 TKS
-945 AVLDDIFGAFEGVGP
+945 AVLDEIFGTFDDGTP
-960 AVGGATLTA
+960 AEATLHA
-969 TKSSSDLNGLNLNF
+969 SKSSSDLNGLNLNF
-983 DHFGGVAQPAAGP
+983 DHFGGVAQPAA
-996 TAGAGP
+996 P
-1002 FSNGSQTDVNA
+1002 FSNGSSAEA
-1013 SNANNSFGF
+1013 SGATNANNSFGF

-1030 QVFYNSAPTPMAQ
+1030 QVFYNSAASPAQ
-1043 QSQQPATQQPKD
+1043 TNAAGQSQPKD

-1061 NLTAGLVAGATTNTA
+1061 NLTAGLVAGGNQGQGQ
-1076 GGGSAGAGW
+1076 GGGGW
-1085 GTKGGMPSAT
+1085 GKGGGT
-1095 TPSPRSTQFSSPTHH
+1095 TPSPRSTQFSSPTHQ

-1123 PSTPNHQQQQQQMR
+1123 PSTPNHQQMR
-1137 SPNEGQSQRQPDYSR
+1137 SPNEGNPQRQPDYSR
-1152 SHFADPS
+1152 SHFAEPS
-1159 TKGTTPNNGN
+1159 KGTTPNNGGGGSN
-1169 GSNGNGATGGRS
+1169 GSNGGAGGVGGGVGGVRS
-1181 GDIFGDIL
+1181 GGDIFGDIL

-1198 SKNQGPRTINDMRK
+1198 TKNQGPRTMNDMRK

-1245 TVLWPGAKWTK
+1245 TILWPGAKWTK

>member
-1 MSDFLKSAMSYFN
+1 MSEFLKSAINYFN
-14 AAPSNGLDNE
+14 ATPANGLDND

-45 GGFAYVFVAQ
+45 GGFAYVYVAQ
-55 DVQSGTEYALK
+55 DVQSNTEYALK

-81 EINVHKQ
+81 EINFHKQ

-105 RTQTANTQRRAEYL
+105 RTQSANSQRRAEYL

-243 LGCVL
+243 LGCIL
-248 YLLCYRKH
+248 TR
-256 PFEDSA
+256 FEDSA

-272 IPNDSRYACFSETIR
+272 IPANDARYACFSDVIR

-297 FDTSTVLERLAAIA
+297 FDTATVLERLAAIA

-323 LSGKPLNSPPSGVTP
+323 LLGKPLNSPPTGMTPAP
-338 SPSPVHRVSNGGGGA
+338 SPSHSRPNGGL
-353 AGVVAPERPAP
+353 VPDRPAP
-364 PRPTVGPPPGGAVP
+364 PRPVCPPGGPVP
-378 VGPDGTLNKNKYPQ
+378 VSSDGSLRNKYPQ
-392 RPPDPVRVTV
+392 RPPDPVRMGHANAPPLHSVPSPYPTPPAQQF
-402 SGVAAHGGIHG
+402 SQPAA
-413 GPPSHHIGGPA
+413 PPA
-424 YGNPAGSVGAGGGG
+424 TGGG

-469 IARTDLDLSYITQRI
+469 IVRTDLDMSYITQRI

-493 LESTYRTNNIE
+493 IESAYRTNNID
-504 DVKVYLDTRYQPTK
+504 DVKLFLDSRYQPTK
-518 LSVYNLGPRS
+518 LSVYNLVGRNGCPRL
-528 SPRMPPPV
+528 PPPV
-536 RTVEAGFIYAPVP
+536 RTVDAGFIYAPAP
-549 PSSTGTGKAPLL
+549 QQGGKAPVL

-576 ADPKTIV
+576 ADPKTV
-583 VIQSPDSGRALAATV
+583 VIVQSPDGGRALAATV
-598 VCGLLIYAGLVTEP
+598 VCALLVYASLVTEP

-619 AIRRMPPNMRP
+619 AIKRTPPNMRP

-645 IPHLPHYK
+645 VPHLPHYK

-659 LSVAPVPRMTK
+659 LAVTPVPRMTK

-692 QDYERMRLYHSAEGK
+692 QDYERMRLYHTSEGK

-725 HARNALGGIGRPQ
+725 HARNALGGMGRPQ
-738 GIRICQLQ
+738 GLKICQLQ
-746 FHTGYI
+746 FHTGFI

-763 SELDEVPDL
+763 AELDEVPDL

-790 ERPPASQPPW
+790 ERPPATQPPW
-800 RSTKASRDPKILFAT
+800 RTPKAARDPRTLFAS
-815 QLEYEENVDNFITK
+815 QLEYEENVDNFVTK
-829 PSSKSAAAG
+829 PSSSARATAG
-838 GAKPPPP
+838 ESTAPQKPPPP

-851 PQPAHRSLGGF
+851 PQPMHR
-862 VEAHDVIA
+862 
-870 DREADLLN
+870 
-878 LSKAGQGSAATG
+878 
-890 GAEQQQQQEVHH
+890 
-902 PVERPSNVEESF
+902 
-914 DLLGGLSPPVVN
+914 
-926 APATAVNEPGV
+926 
-937 GNATTTKS
+937 
-945 AVLDDIFGAFEGVGP
+945 
-960 AVGGATLTA
+960 
-969 TKSSSDLNGLNLNF
+969 
-983 DHFGGVAQPAAGP
+983 
-996 TAGAGP
+996 
-1002 FSNGSQTDVNA
+1002 
-1013 SNANNSFGF
+1013 
-1022 DAFAGVGP
+1022 
-1030 QVFYNSAPTPMAQ
+1030 
-1043 QSQQPATQQPKD
+1043 
-1055 PFADIG
+1055 
-1061 NLTAGLVAGATTNTA
+1061 
-1076 GGGSAGAGW
+1076 
-1085 GTKGGMPSAT
+1085 
-1095 TPSPRSTQFSSPTHH
+1095 
-1110 FSGASTANPSPRA
+1110 
-1123 PSTPNHQQQQQQMR
+1123 
-1137 SPNEGQSQRQPDYSR
+1137 
-1152 SHFADPS
+1152 
-1159 TKGTTPNNGN
+1159 
-1169 GSNGNGATGGRS
+1169 
-1181 GDIFGDIL
+1181 
-1189 GQQGYSFGS
+1189 
-1198 SKNQGPRTINDMRK
+1198 GPRTMNDMRK
-1212 EELVKEMDPE
+1212 EELVREMDPE
-1222 RLKLMEWTEGKKS
+1222 RVKLMEWTEGKKN

-1262 VTAADVK
+1262 VSAADVK

-1291 MAKLIFM
+1291 MAKMIFM

-1308 SDASQQN
+1308 SDATQQN